1 MSSPLRADVW
11 VSSRLPIAVKR
22 LGEDSAF
29 SPISCTLIQGQSG
42 AVLVDT
48 PISIEQTEALIRWI
62 IDAAKGKSLE
72 LVYITHGYVVYGP
85 EH

>member
-22 LGEDSAF
+22 LGQESAW
-29 SPISCTLIQGQSG
+29 SPISCTLIQGSSG

-48 PISIEQTEALIRWI
+48 PISTSQTEELIEWI
-62 IDAAKGKSLE
+62 LDAAKGKGLQY
-72 LVYITHGYVVYGP
+72 VYITHG
-85 EH
+85 